1 MRINKYLAKAGLA
14 SRRKCDELIKKGLIN
29 INGVIIDDLATQ
41 VKENDYVLYKN
52 KLVQFKFNP
61 VVYLLNKPKGVIS
74 TVNDPQ
80 NRKTI
85 MDFFQ
90 TEERLFPIGRL
101 DRDTTGV
108 ILVTNDGDLA
118 HKLMHPKYKIE
129 RKYIVH
135 TKLNINK
142 NKLKSIING
151 VLLENGQKVKANIN
165 FLEKKFNRFVFEA
178 ILYEGKNREVKN
190 IFKFLDS
197 RVESLHRSSF
207 AGIVLGKLKTGHSK
221 KISLNIIRKIINT

>member
-1 MRINKYLAKAGLA
+1 MRLNKYLAKAGLA

-29 INGVIIDDLATQ
+29 INGVIIDDLSTQ

-142 NKLKSIING
+142 NKLKLITNG
-151 VLLENGQKVKANIN
+151 V
-165 FLEKKFNRFVFEA
+165 FVR
-178 ILYEGKNREVKN
+178 KW
-190 IFKFLDS
+190 
-197 RVESLHRSSF
+197 
-207 AGIVLGKLKTGHSK
+207 SK
-221 KISLNIIRKIINT
+221 SKS